1 MAVRSIGTRVLS
13 AGRRLPWRRIGIG
26 FAVTV
31 ILLVAVPPFRRA
43 VALGTSRVILWAA
56 SPITPFV
63 PDFRKL
69 PDTTRLLAADGSV
82 LADLSGEDGRRQIV
96 ELGVVPEHVQRAVL
110 AAEDAEFFEHSGVNP
125 LAIGR
130 ALVRTAF
137 GRTQGGST
145 ITQQL
150 AKLNYTGSQRTVFR
164 KVREVFYA
172 SALEERYSKQDLL
185 RRYLNQVY
193 FGEGSYGIHA
203 AAHAYFGVDPAQL
216 APAQA
221 ATLAGK
227 IRAPSGLDPR
237 KNPDAVVQRRDQVLR
252 AMHKHRWLSKADL
265 DAALAE
271 PMTLAPPQP
280 PGVSRAP
287 HFIDF
292 VKREVGKLEEL
303 GSDPE
308 ERRTRVFTGGYT
320 IETTLDPKLFDGT
333 VAAVSARLGEPGDP
347 ITAVASVAPGD
358 GAVSNLFGGLDYVA
372 TQFGYADRGV
382 RQPGSAFKP
391 FVYLAALRD
400 GIDPRSVF
408 DGTSGRRFPC
418 YGPQPVNNYAGED
431 FGGAIDVDAAMAR
444 SVNVVFVELGCAVGV
459 RDVIRAATDAG
470 IPPDATDEQGAV
482 FLGGLDRGVS
492 PLSMAAAYATF
503 ASGGTYA
510 EPYGIK
516 VIKDNRGNV
525 VYQHEPRTHRA
536 FDAKEA
542 GVLNVALQRVVGE
555 GTGRAAGI
563 GRPVAGK
570 TGTTSDNHDAWFV
583 GYTPQVAT
591 AVWVGYDPAQPM
603 TKVHGRSVTGGSF
616 PAAIFGD
623 LMRTGLEGVPARG
636 LPQASPDSLDLA
648 RRGDLPTPPAPP
660 PLEATPLPA
669 PNPTPILPEQ
679 QLVSPTTQPPAGPA
693 PSTTT
698 TTQPAPTPTTSPPS
712 TTTTRPPTTTSTTT
726 TTTGPPKSTTSSTT
740 R

>member
-1 MAVRSIGTRVLS
+1 MLS

-26 FAVTV
+26 FLVFVVA
-31 ILLVAVPPFRRA
+31 LVAVPPFRRA
-43 VALGTSRVILWAA
+43 VSLATSRAILWAA

-63 PDFRKL
+63 PDFHKL
-69 PDTTRLLAADGSV
+69 PDTTRVLAADGSV

-96 ELGVVPEHVQRAVL
+96 ELGAVPEHVKRAVL
-110 AAEDAEFFEHSGVNP
+110 AAEDADFFHHSGVNP

-130 ALVRTAF
+130 ALVRTAL

-172 SALEERYSKQDLL
+172 TALEERYSKEDLL

-193 FGEGSYGIHA
+193 FGDGSYGIHA
-203 AAHAYFGVDPAQL
+203 AAHAFFGVDPAQL
-216 APAQA
+216 TPAQA

-227 IRAPSGLDPR
+227 IRSPSGLDPR
-237 KNPDAVVQRRDQVLR
+237 KNPDPVVKRRDQVLR
-252 AMHKHRWLSKADL
+252 AMRKHNWLSQADL

-287 HFIDF
+287 HFVDF
-292 VKREVGKLEEL
+292 VKREVGGLDEL
-303 GSDPE
+303 GTDAE
-308 ERRTRVFTGGYT
+308 DRRTRVFTGGYT

-347 ITAVASVAPGD
+347 ITAVASVVPGD
-358 GAVSNLFGGLDYVA
+358 GAVDNLFGGLDYVA

-444 SVNVVFVELGCAVGV
+444 SVNVVFVELGCAAGV
-459 RDVIRAATDAG
+459 HDVVRAATDAG
-470 IPPDATDEQGAV
+470 IPPDATKEQGAV

-503 ASGGTYA
+503 ASGGIYA

-516 VIKDNRGNV
+516 TIRDNRGKV
-525 VYQHEPRTHRA
+525 VYEHQARTHRA
-536 FDAKEA
+536 FETNQA

-570 TGTTSDNHDAWFV
+570 TGTTSDNRDAWFV

-623 LMRTGLEGVPARG
+623 LMRTGLEGVPVKG
-636 LPQASPDSLDLA
+636 LPQASPDSLDLH
-648 RRGDLPTPPAPP
+648 RLGDMPTPPAPP
-660 PLEATPLPA
+660 PLEATPLP
-669 PNPTPILPEQ
+669 PPDPSPVLPDQ
-679 QLVSPTTQPPAGPA
+679 QLVAPPTPPATEPA
-693 PSTTT
+693 SSTTT
-698 TTQPAPTPTTSPPS
+698 TTAPGP
-712 TTTTRPPTTTSTTT
+712 TTTTRPATTTTTAPPPSSSSTTTTAPPKTTTTSTT
-726 TTTGPPKSTTSSTT
+726 